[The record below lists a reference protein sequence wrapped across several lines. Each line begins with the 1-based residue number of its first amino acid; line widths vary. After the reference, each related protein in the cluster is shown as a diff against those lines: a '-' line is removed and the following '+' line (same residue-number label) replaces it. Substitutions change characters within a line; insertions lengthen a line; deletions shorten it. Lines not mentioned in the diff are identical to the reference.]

1 MNIRLTK
8 KFTFEMAHA
17 LWNYDGPC
25 KYIHGHSY
33 ILYITVIGKPESK
46 EKSPKNGMVL
56 DFGILKNIVN
66 KEIVDVFDHALVVN
80 SKADYS
86 KVLKEEQI
94 YDKIVSVDYQP
105 TSELMII
112 DFVEKIKKL
121 LPENIELFSVRLNET
136 ATSYA
141 EWYAS
146 DN

>member
-86 KVLKEEQI
+86 KVLKEKQI